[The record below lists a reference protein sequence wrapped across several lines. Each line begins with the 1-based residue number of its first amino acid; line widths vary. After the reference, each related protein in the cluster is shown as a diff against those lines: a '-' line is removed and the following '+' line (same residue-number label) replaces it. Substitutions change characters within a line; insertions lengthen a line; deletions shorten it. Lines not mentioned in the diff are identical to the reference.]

1 MRTWSE
7 APLARRQP
15 QLISPCLDERIGK
28 HAGVRFLDAL
38 LSEVDWSE
46 WELAYPVGGP
56 GRPPHHPRLMCAA
69 ILYGL
74 VRGMHSTRMLEYA
87 TEFCVDFQWLL
98 DGRAIDHS
106 TFAKFRALHGDRIK
120 KLFKAI
126 NRKAADLKKLSL
138 EEIII
143 DGTRIRADSDRHGA
157 RTAEALQRRLDALDA
172 KLAKALDDLEKTREE
187 GLEEAIAEREKEKAA
202 LEARKQK
209 DLKAL
214 GVARARDA
222 VKKAREGRKSH
233 GVRVPVTDPDAHLL
247 ENKEGG
253 YAPNYTPVIAVEGEL
268 GLIVAERITEQNSEG
283 DCLVPLV
290 EQAAELGG
298 HSPKRVLA
306 DEGFGA
312 GYELEALG
320 GKGVEVFVPM
330 GKVSGAEARSVP
342 REGHG
347 VPPEEWGKLPLRGGR
362 LDKGAFHFDAV
373 GNVYVCPQGHILKAH
388 RKEKRKGG
396 AGKTVERME
405 YTGAPCAG
413 CPLASRCLPP
423 GTPSRTICRDQYEG
437 RREEVRERMA
447 TEEGQRIY
455 AKRAPGVEGA
465 FGTIKA
471 AMKIRRFH
479 RRGLKKVRQDWTW
492 ICLAFNMRKMMGW
505 MADDSRAAAVKGLR
519 IRVRKLLRAL
529 WGVRGL
535 SGSLRIGAG
544 GQPQFAI

>member
-28 HAGVRFLDAL
+28 HDGVRFLDAL
-38 LSEVDWSE
+38 LSEVDWSD
-46 WELAYPVGGP
+46 WEQAYPAGGP

-87 TEFCVDFQWLL
+87 TEVCVDFQWLL

-120 KLFKAI
+120 ELFKAI

-138 EEIII
+138 EEIIV

-157 RTAEALQRRLDALDA
+157 RTAEALRRRLDALDA
-172 KLAKALDDLEKTREE
+172 KLAKALDDLEKAREE
-187 GLEEAIAEREKEKAA
+187 GSEETIGEREKDKAA
-202 LEARKQK
+202 LEVRKQK

-214 GVARARDA
+214 EVVRARDV
-222 VKKAREGRKSH
+222 VKKAKEGPKSH

-253 YAPNYTPVIAVEGEL
+253 YAPNYTPVIAVEGGL
-268 GLIVAERITEQNSEG
+268 GLIVAERITEQNSES

-290 EQAAELGG
+290 EQAAELAG

-312 GYELEALG
+312 GCELEELG
-320 GKGVEVFVPM
+320 GKGVSVYVPM
-330 GKVSGAEARSVP
+330 GKVSGNGPAA
-342 REGHG
+342 G
-347 VPPEEWGKLPLRGGR
+347 VGLPAGQWDDLPMRGGR
-362 LDKGAFHFDAV
+362 LDKGAFRYDAQADA
-373 GNVYVCPQGHILKAH
+373 YVCPMGQTLKAF
-388 RKEKRKGG
+388 RKQTRKSGS
-396 AGKTVERME
+396 GKTVALVE
-405 YTGAPCAG
+405 YSGAPCG
-413 CPLASRCLPP
+413 DCPLASRCL
-423 GTPSRTICRDQYEG
+423 SRNAKARTICRDQYEG

-455 AKRAPGVEGA
+455 AKRAPRVEGA

-471 AMKIRRFH
+471 AMNIRRFH

-492 ICLAFNMRKMMGW
+492 ICLAFNMRKLMGW

-519 IRVRKLLRAL
+519 MRVRKLLRAL

-535 SGSLRIGAG
+535 PGGLWVGVG
-544 GQPQFAI
+544 GQPRFAI